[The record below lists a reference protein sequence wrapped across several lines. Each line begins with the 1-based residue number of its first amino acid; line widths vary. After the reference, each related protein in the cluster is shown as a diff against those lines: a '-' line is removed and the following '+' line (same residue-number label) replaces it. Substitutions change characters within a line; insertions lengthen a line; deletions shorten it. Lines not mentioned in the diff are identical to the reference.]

1 MMIFKKLVKTK
12 QKFMDYTH
20 FYLQNAV
27 FRIHIHRI
35 QIRIRIQPKNSIQIR
50 IQKGLESGSES

>member
-35 QIRIRIQPKNSIQIR
+35 QIRIRIQPKKLNPDPDPER
-50 IQKGLESGSES
+50 P